1 MAREQIVIDPH
12 FVGPPEITLGSYI
25 SGRMAAYLDSD
36 TVTVTLR
43 APTPMGRPVGVDTDT
58 PGEVRMYDGDTL
70 LNEAVPGSLDIEIPE
85 VIGLEEAKGASLR
98 HVIEMPFPDC
108 FGCGSARTED
118 TGLHLRSGPV
128 AGRNLVAV
136 DWLPRAKAV
145 GAGMGEPVPKA
156 MIWAALECPM
166 ARALDLPD
174 MKTPE
179 RIPPPSPTITQGRRM
194 RTTRSEERSAT
205 SSWLL
210 PAMRR
215 MSSVASASITS
226 ITSSKVTRPST
237 RPPSSTTGTVT
248 RLWRAIRLAT
258 SSWSSPA
265 GHETTGRCT
274 SSEIGVHGE
283 AVTSRERPRR
293 PSRRSS

>member
-179 RIPPPSPTITQGRRM
+179 QIVLLGRMTARVVAQPIVGQPCFFMGWPVERVDRRM
-194 RTTRSEERSAT
+194 EIAGSLHDADGGLLAAT
-205 SSWLL
+205 ALTFIAL
-210 PAMRR
+210 R
-215 MSSVASASITS
+215 
-226 ITSSKVTRPST
+226 
-237 RPPSSTTGTVT
+237 
-248 RLWRAIRLAT
+248 
-258 SSWSSPA
+258 
-265 GHETTGRCT
+265 E
-274 SSEIGVHGE
+274 GVSYE
-283 AVTSRERPRR
+283 AVGR
-293 PSRRSS
+293 